1 MPRACLLF
9 PALTL
14 ALLLAATDGN
24 AQAPSRDVAKL
35 AGMGIRKCTEW
46 QQWKDAR
53 NIESRAMVLEW
64 VQGFIA
70 GHNVYA
76 RGGSATASPVVASVA
91 VLIPLLDA
99 YCLKN
104 PEQRIFAGVV
114 EITQSLGGAKGERRT
129 QGYAAAC
136 AATRAKRPPR
146 FLKRRA
152 RAAS

>member
-1 MPRACLLF
+1 MSMPRAPLLF

-14 ALLLAATDGN
+14 ALLFAATDAS
-24 AQAPSRDVAKL
+24 AQGPSRDVKL

-53 NIESRAMVLEW
+53 NTESRAMVLEW
-64 VQGFIA
+64 AQGFIA
-70 GHNVYA
+70 GHNIYA
-76 RGGSATASPVVASVA
+76 RSGSATASPVVAGVA

-114 EITQSLGGAKGERRT
+114 EITQSLGGAKVNVEPK
-129 QGYAAAC
+129 
-136 AATRAKRPPR
+136 ATPPR
-146 FLKRRA
+146 APQPEQKGRLD
-152 RAAS
+152 S